1 MCPKI
6 YIGYKL
12 CMTVKHCS
20 AKLTEVILPS
30 YTATHKYKNNTYV
43 YFIWAGLWHQK
54 INQNDKKIK
63 YST

>member
-1 MCPKI
+1 
-6 YIGYKL
+6 
-12 CMTVKHCS
+12 MTVKHCS
-20 AKLTEVILPS
+20 AKLTEAILPS